1 MHTWMV
7 WGMEQQPFEDEFPIK
22 NGDVLIVMFV
32 FGGVEDTPKPGC
44 FFFQASIVL
53 IIIPMS

>member
-1 MHTWMV
+1 MV

-22 NGDVLIVMFV
+22 NGNVLIVMFV

-53 IIIPMS
+53 IIIPKT